1 MTFFFTFI
9 FMILV
14 FWRPQEWLV
23 PQLFGIPLLNGVV
36 GLAVLALLLE
46 ISSNRI
52 HFPKRLQQPMMLLG
66 LWFAC
71 VFSHVPDTYF
81 QGVLDSWEEPAKVCF
96 FTYLLFVVLDS
107 PKKLRAVAWLFVLMA
122 LVMSFHGLMQH
133 RLGYGFAYR
142 RPLRIWKVDGTI
154 QLRSLFFGIFED
166 PNDMGQMIIACM
178 PFAFLL
184 FRRNNFLTVLI
195 GAGLCWYLYM
205 GYDSTGSRGAMIG
218 LVALAGME
226 IVMRLPVRW
235 MPILIGTGLV
245 GALVVS
251 PFYTRVLDMS
261 ARERI
266 VFWGLGNQAFIS
278 SPLKVMFGLG
288 YGMFWTVTQQGR
300 AAHNAFVNCYVE
312 LGLFGYT
319 FWFGMI
325 ILGIVG
331 AWRVRQALDRRS
343 DDPEERYLWRFCGH
357 AIAAIIAYCA
367 SSYFLS
373 RTFIY
378 PFFFL
383 IALVGVL
390 PVVAQRLKLA
400 DDDALDVYT
409 SDHDAAILSVLGACF
424 SVVYIYIS
432 IRLMNLGMGM

>member
-1 MTFFFTFI
+1 MTFFFTFV
-9 FMILV
+9 FMVLV

-23 PQLFGIPLLNGVV
+23 PQLYGIPMLNGVV
-36 GLAVLALLLE
+36 GLAVLALMLE
-46 ISSNRI
+46 VTSNRI
-52 HFPKRLQQPMMLLG
+52 HFPKRLQQPLMLLG

-71 VFSHVPDTYF
+71 VFSHVPHTYF
-81 QGVLDSWEEPAKVCF
+81 QGLLDSWEEPAKICF
-96 FTYLLFVVLDS
+96 FTFLLFVVMDS
-107 PKKLRAVAWLFVLMA
+107 PRKLRAVAWLFVFMA
-122 LVMSFHGLMQH
+122 VVMTYHGLMQQ

-142 RPLRIWKVDGTI
+142 QPMRLLQLDQTI
-154 QLRSLFFGIFED
+154 HLRSLFFGIFED
-166 PNDMGQMIIACM
+166 PNEMGQMIIASM

-184 FRRNNFLTVLI
+184 FRRNNFLALLI
-195 GAGLCWYLYM
+195 GAGLCAYLYL
-205 GYDSTGSRGAMIG
+205 GFESTGSRGAMIG
-218 LVALAGME
+218 LAALAAME
-226 IVMRLPVRW
+226 IVIRLPVRW
-235 MPILIGTGLV
+235 MPVMIGAGLV
-245 GALVVS
+245 GALIAS

-266 VFWGLGNQAFIS
+266 VFWGLGNQAFIRN
-278 SPLKVMFGLG
+278 PFNILFGLG
-288 YGMFWTVTQQGR
+288 YNMFWSVTREGR

-325 ILGIVG
+325 VLGVLG
-331 AWRVRQALDRRS
+331 AWRVRQALDRYS
-343 DDPEERYLWRFCGH
+343 DDPEERYVWRFCGH
-357 AIAAIIAYCA
+357 GIAAMVAYCA

-383 IALVGVL
+383 MALIGVL

-400 DDDALDVYT
+400 DDDELEVFT
-409 SDHDAAILSVLGACF
+409 SNHDAYILSTLGACF